1 MSDDGSGIGIRIPSM
16 LVNKVDG
23 EKLIK
28 FLTESD
34 QYTQQKTTLL
44 AEFLLDVREDN
55 KVDVQF
61 WYTSSDDKSLD
72 LLMGMKDLLEDIFGN
87 I

>member
-1 MSDDGSGIGIRIPSM
+1 
-16 LVNKVDG
+16 
-23 EKLIK
+23 
-28 FLTESD
+28 
-34 QYTQQKTTLL
+34 L

-72 LLMGMKDLLEDIFGN
+72 LLMGMKDLFEDIFLN
-87 I
+87 IDFIARPVSWACPHCDSEFKEKNCIADGKYCAMQHE

>member
-1 MSDDGSGIGIRIPSM
+1 M
-16 LVNKVDG
+16 
-23 EKLIK
+23 
-28 FLTESD
+28 
-34 QYTQQKTTLL
+34 

-55 KVDVQF
+55 AVDVQF

>member
-1 MSDDGSGIGIRIPSM
+1 MVIDTINEDVSNVIMSDDGSGVGIRIPAM

-34 QYTQQKTTLL
+34 QYTQ
-44 AEFLLDVREDN
+44 
-55 KVDVQF
+55 
-61 WYTSSDDKSLD
+61 
-72 LLMGMKDLLEDIFGN
+72 
-87 I
+87 